1 LTFRLHMQVLV
12 YPNVQRLAHS
22 HGPAQAVDYPEQC
35 CRLLMKSPALVT
47 AGRLPVEYDH
57 YDFIYVP
64 RGGGHVRRVRMLFQL
79 FRSWVWLLWLLR
91 LAKLAQSSHA
101 LVYGIGQ
108 RDRLSHLRRE
118 NRSVAVASGHP
129 LASLLIRSK

>member
-1 LTFRLHMQVLV
+1 MQVLV

-64 RGGGHVRRVRMLFQL
+64 RGGGPCQAGADAVPVVQVLGVAAVAPAASQA
-79 FRSWVWLLWLLR
+79 SPE
-91 LAKLAQSSHA
+91 SSHA

-129 LASLLIRSK
+129 LASL

>member
-1 LTFRLHMQVLV
+1 MQVLV

-91 LAKLAQSSHA
+91 LAKLAQS
-101 LVYGIGQ
+101 L
-108 RDRLSHLRRE
+108 RMLSFM
-118 NRSVAVASGHP
+118 G
-129 LASLLIRSK
+129 LASATGCRITAERTDLSSLPQVILWPAC